1 MPYQQQPTY
10 PVIHHSDSGILNQ
23 VLLNQQAMMANQ
35 TKMMQALT
43 TLENRL
49 SSLADAVKGS
59 NSKLPAAS
67 QTDGQTP
74 MEVSE
79 PAQMTIVNPISSLQ
93 ELNELERKLQD
104 DKVMR
109 SYLAGMSYVCGTSGK
124 ARAQDCCN
132 KLIEHFITPEFL
144 QQCTWVGATELS
156 LKFYRNV
163 RSLFSRLII
172 QADKDFTEMKC
183 DKFFKSLL
191 KGKEQ
196 EVVNSEAVVNFDVV
210 EQRQPCIISPVTC
223 LEELIALEN
232 RLQDEKV
239 MNDYLKDMSFICGT
253 SGKARA
259 LNCCYKLIDYFVTRE
274 FLMQCSWTGAS
285 RTTENGDPLNDESG
299 SAEEKIPFKFYRR
312 FRILFLRLILQA
324 DKDFSELQC
333 DKFFKTILKNRK
345 QRLQAKVVPTMPAVI
360 PMTLPTLPMLP
371 SQDTVIKPVS
381 SLEELEELEKKLQDE
396 AQMRKYINGM
406 SFICGT
412 SDKVRAID
420 CCYKLIDYFVTRD
433 FLTQC
438 SWTGGARAN
447 DGSETSAEGE
457 KKKIPMKFYTK
468 IRALFT
474 SLVLL
479 VDRDFSEFQ
488 CEKFF
493 KTILKNAKQRL
504 NAKTMTSR
512 QKNRPC
518 NLKYNKRLKKN
529 IQEVYIEHHEQEE
542 PEEPEE
548 RHIIKN
554 EIFIDYGN
562 SLFQQN

>member
-1 MPYQQQPTY
+1 
-10 PVIHHSDSGILNQ
+10 
-23 VLLNQQAMMANQ
+23 MMVNQ
-35 TKMMQALT
+35 TKMMQTLSLLESRLESLVDAANSANPRPPANQIDVLT
-43 TLENRL
+43 PVV
-49 SSLADAVKGS
+49 S
-59 NSKLPAAS
+59 
-67 QTDGQTP
+67 

-79 PAQMTIVNPISSLQ
+79 HPQMMVLSPVNSLQ
-93 ELNELERKLQD
+93 ELNELERRLQD
-104 DKVMR
+104 EKVMQA
-109 SYLAGMSYVCGTSGK
+109 YLSGMSYICGTNGK
-124 ARAQDCCN
+124 ARAQDCCS
-132 KLIEHFITPEFL
+132 KLVDYFITPEFL
-144 QQCTWVGATELS
+144 QHCTWVGSTELS
-156 LKFYRNV
+156 LKFYRNF
-163 RSLFSRLII
+163 RSLFSRLIM
-172 QADKDFTEMKC
+172 QADKDFTDLKC
-183 DKFFKSLL
+183 DKFFKTLL
-191 KGKEQ
+191 RSSKEQ
-196 EVVNSEAVVNFDVV
+196 DTVISAVEAT
-210 EQRQPCIISPVTC
+210 EQRQPSIISPVTC
-223 LEELIALEN
+223 LEELVALEN

-239 MNDYLKDMSFICGT
+239 MNNYIKDMGFICGT

-285 RTTENGDPLNDESG
+285 RTTDAGDPLNEELG
-299 SAEEKIPFKFYRR
+299 SIEEKIPFKFYRR

-345 QRLQAKVVPTMPAVI
+345 QRLQAKVAPTMPAVI
-360 PMTLPTLPMLP
+360 PVTMPILPLPP
-371 SQDTVIKPVS
+371 SQDSVIKPVD
-381 SLEELEELEKKLQDE
+381 SLEELDALEKKLQDE
-396 AQMRKYINGM
+396 AQMRKYVNGM

-412 SDKVRAID
+412 SDKVRALD

-438 SWTGGARAN
+438 SWTGVARAL
-447 DGSETSAEGE
+447 DGSETTPEGE

-518 NLKYNKRLKKN
+518 NLKYNKRVKKN
-529 IQEVYIEHHEQEE
+529 IHEVYIEDNEQDVIQGE
-542 PEEPEE
+542 
-548 RHIIKN
+548 HSIKN

-562 SLFQQN
+562 NLYN